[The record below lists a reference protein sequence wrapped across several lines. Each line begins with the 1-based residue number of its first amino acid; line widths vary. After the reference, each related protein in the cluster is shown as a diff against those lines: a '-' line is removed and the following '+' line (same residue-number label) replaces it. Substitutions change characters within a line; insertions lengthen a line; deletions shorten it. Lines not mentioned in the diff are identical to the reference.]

1 MQTLRRPRT
10 PGAVRRPLLSALLC
24 TALAA
29 CSSDDDSGGGAVVP
43 PDDGGSSNDST
54 VALFTR
60 VSNPGSRN
68 FYLHLLEEMPS
79 GGVLDYSRA
88 FEFGEAFMSVDSGFV
103 YISDREAMS
112 ITKYAVTDERGIEE
126 LGTVSLQGA
135 RRAVHRCLLGGA
147 RSALRRGHLQRSGG
161 ALGPRDDGDHRQ
173 HAGATRVPVPG
184 EPAGLPVVLGRRS
197 RPTGAPTSTGP
208 GRTSRRRRP
217 SWKAPSP
224 PFPLDDAPVFS
235 NFVFDEDY
243 RLDLLETLDARDSVP
258 LPRQPR
264 RQRDRGRRGPGGG
277 AERGLPVDGAG
288 AVR

>member
-126 LGTVSLQGA
+126 LGTVSLQG
-135 RRAVHRCLLGGA
+135 LGVQFIGVYWA
-147 RSALRRGHLQRSGG
+147 APGQPYVVDTFSGQVVRWD
-161 ALGPRDDGDHRQ
+161 PETMEIIDS
-173 HAGATRVPVPG
+173 TPVPP
-184 EPAGLPVVLGRRS
+184 EFLFRENLPAFPWSWDAVTADGRAYFNWAWS
-197 RPTGAPTSTGP
+197 DFEAQEAVMEGAIAS
-208 GRTSRRRRP
+208 
-217 SWKAPSP
+217 
-224 PFPLDDAPVFS
+224 FPLDDAPVFS

-243 RLDLLETLDARDSVP
+243 RLDLLETLDARDSV
-258 LPRQPR
+258 LFRVNL
-264 RQRDRGRRGPGGG
+264 DGSVT
-277 AERGLPVDGAG
+277 EVVGAG
-288 AVR
+288 PNGDFQSMARVR